1 MSTEADM
8 VDLVIANGIL
18 VTPDGMAPGA
28 VAIDGGRILAIG
40 TDDAMPQARRVI
52 DAGGH
57 HVIPGAIDVH
67 VHFRE
72 PGFSHKETWASAT
85 AAAAIGGVT
94 TVLDMP
100 NTNPPTATAQ
110 AVTQKIALASSQA
123 LIDFGV
129 YGYLGEDNIADLA
142 PMARAGASAFKLYL
156 GSDNP
161 LVPCP
166 NDGAVLDAMAE
177 IAKLGLRLTVH
188 AENTGILRWREA
200 RLRAAG
206 RDDLEAHLEQHADIA
221 TVEAVSRIALFSEW
235 TGCKVHIAHESC
247 RHSLPLIADAKRR
260 GVDLTAE
267 TCPHYLLLSTDD
279 AERVGGNALRVK
291 PPVRGAGHAGPL
303 FDALSSGLIDMIST
317 DHAPYL
323 PDEKRQASIWRTA
336 PGFPGVETS
345 MRLMLTQVAQ
355 GRIGL
360 PDYVRMA
367 CEAPAR
373 AFGLYPRKGSLL
385 PGTDADIV
393 LIDMA
398 ATSTIKA
405 AELHS
410 IGNVTPFEGMA
421 TTGAAVMTLVRGHV
435 VMDAGRIVGEPG
447 WGRPLAGRG

>member
-1 MSTEADM
+1 MNAGLI
-8 VDLVIANGIL
+8 DLVIANGIL
-18 VTPDGMAPGA
+18 VTPDGMMPGA
-28 VAIDGGRILAIG
+28 VAIDGGRIVATG
-40 TDDAMPQARRVI
+40 HDGAMPPARRVI
-52 DAGGH
+52 DAGGR

-67 VHFRE
+67 VHIRE

-110 AVTQKIALASSQA
+110 AVAQKIALASPQA

-129 YGYLGEDNIADLA
+129 YGYIGEDNIAELA
-142 PMARAGASAFKLYL
+142 PMAQAGAAAFKLYL

-177 IAKLGLRLTVH
+177 IARLGRRVTVH

-200 RLRAAG
+200 QIRAAG
-206 RDDLEAHLEQHADIA
+206 RDDLQAHLDQHADIA

-235 TGCKVHIAHESC
+235 TGCPVHIAHESC

-267 TCPHYLLLSTDD
+267 TCPHYLFLSMDD
-279 AERVGGNALRVK
+279 AARAGGNALRVK
-291 PPVRGAGHAGPL
+291 PPVREAGHAGPL
-303 FDALSSGLIDMIST
+303 FEALASGLIDMIST
-317 DHAPYL
+317 DHAPHL
-323 PDEKRQASIWRTA
+323 QDEKRQASIWLTA

-345 MRLMLTQVAQ
+345 MRLMLTQVVA
-355 GRIGL
+355 GVITL
-360 PDYVRMA
+360 ADYVRMA

-393 LIDMA
+393 LVDMNA
-398 ATSTIKA
+398 AGIIRGA
-405 AELHS
+405 DLHS

-421 TTGAAVMTLVRGHV
+421 TMGMAVMTLVRGRV
-435 VMDAGRIVGEPG
+435 VAEAGRIVADHG
-447 WGRPLAGRG
+447 WGRALSAPA

>member
-1 MSTEADM
+1 MGVDAAM
-8 VDLVIANGIL
+8 VELVIAGGVL

-28 VAIDGGRILAIG
+28 VAIDGGRIVATGNGI
-40 TDDAMPQARRVI
+40 AMPKARRVI
-52 DAGGH
+52 DARGR

-100 NTNPPTATAQ
+100 NTNPPTATAE
-110 AVTQKIALASSQA
+110 AVARKIALASGQS

-129 YGYLGEDNIADLA
+129 YGYVGEDNIADLA
-142 PMARAGASAFKLYL
+142 PMAKAGAAAFKLYL

-188 AENTGILRWREA
+188 AENTQILRWREA
-200 RLRAAG
+200 KLQAAG
-206 RDDLEAHLEQHADIA
+206 RDDLDAHLSQHADIA
-221 TVEAVSRIALFSEW
+221 TVEALQRVALFSEW
-235 TGCKVHIAHESC
+235 TGCPVHIAHESS
-247 RHSLPLIADAKRR
+247 RHCLPLIADAKRR

-267 TCPHYLLLSTDD
+267 TCPHYLFLSMED
-279 AERVGGNALRVK
+279 AGRAGGNALRVK
-291 PPVRGAGHAGPL
+291 PPVREAGHAGPL
-303 FDALSSGLIDMIST
+303 FDALASGLIDMIST
-317 DHAPYL
+317 DHAPHL
-323 PDEKRQASIWRTA
+323 PEEKRQASIWRTA

-345 MRLMLTQVAQ
+345 MRLMLTQVAA
-355 GRIGL
+355 GRLTL

-393 LIDMA
+393 IVDMA
-398 ATSTIKA
+398 TTGVIRGE
-405 AELHS
+405 ELHS
-410 IGNVTPFEGMA
+410 LGNVTPFEGMA
-421 TTGAAVMTLVRGHV
+421 TTGLAVMTLVRGHV
-435 VMDAGRIVGEPG
+435 VMQDGRIVGDRG
-447 WGRPLAGRG
+447 WGRPLTGLA

>member
-1 MSTEADM
+1 MNGGL

-18 VTPDGMAPGA
+18 VSPDGMTPGA
-28 VAIDGGRILAIG
+28 VAIDGGGIVATG
-40 TDDAMPQARRVI
+40 SDAAMPPARRVI
-52 DAGGH
+52 DAGGR

-67 VHFRE
+67 VHIRE

-100 NTNPPTATAQ
+100 NTNPPTGTAQ
-110 AVTQKIALASSQA
+110 AVAQKIALASPQA

-129 YGYLGEDNIADLA
+129 YGYIGEDNIAELA
-142 PMARAGASAFKLYL
+142 PMARAGACAFKLYL

-177 IAKLGLRLTVH
+177 IATLGLRITVH

-200 RLRAAG
+200 QIRAAG
-206 RDDLEAHLEQHADIA
+206 RDDLQAHLDQHADIA

-235 TGCKVHIAHESC
+235 TGCPIHIAHESC

-267 TCPHYLLLSTDD
+267 TCPHYLFLSMDD
-279 AERVGGNALRVK
+279 AARAGGNALRVK
-291 PPVRGAGHAGPL
+291 PPVREAGHAGPL
-303 FDALSSGLIDMIST
+303 FEALASGLIDMIST
-317 DHAPYL
+317 DHAPHL
-323 PDEKRQASIWRTA
+323 QDEKRQASIWRTA

-345 MRLMLTQVAQ
+345 MQLILTQVAA
-355 GRIGL
+355 GAITL

-393 LIDMA
+393 LVDMNA
-398 ATSTIKA
+398 AGIIRGA
-405 AELHS
+405 DLHS
-410 IGNVTPFEGMA
+410 IGNVTPFEGMV
-421 TTGAAVMTLVRGHV
+421 TTGMAVMTLVRGRV
-435 VMDAGRIVGEPG
+435 VAEAGRIVADHG
-447 WGRPLAGRG
+447 WGRALSAPA